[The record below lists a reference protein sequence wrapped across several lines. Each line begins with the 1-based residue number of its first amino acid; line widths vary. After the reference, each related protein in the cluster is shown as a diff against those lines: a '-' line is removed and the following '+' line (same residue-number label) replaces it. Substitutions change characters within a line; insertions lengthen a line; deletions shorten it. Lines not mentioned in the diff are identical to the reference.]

1 MAFRRLI
8 SASQGS
14 RVTVQTIS
22 SADTAMLPQAVT
34 VSCLYLFALESQRSN
49 LLLYRRGV
57 GLVDSWELTA
67 PYGGIAFV

>member
-1 MAFRRLI
+1 
-8 SASQGS
+8 
-14 RVTVQTIS
+14 
-22 SADTAMLPQAVT
+22 MLPQAVT